1 MGSFEDWWE
10 KESGWGGGELLAEG
24 HLAKSAWNA
33 AIDAA
38 EAAVDDAD
46 YDDNVSGINANIETM
61 NAVLA
66 LEEK

>member
-10 KESGWGGGELLAEG
+10 KESGWGGELLAEG

-46 YDDNVSGINANIETM
+46 YDDNVSGINANIEAM
-61 NAVLA
+61 NAVRD
-66 LEEK
+66 LEAK